1 MEDVVRS
8 FSLCVSFDVD
18 FPQMLVQLCQ
28 RHLDGSLRRVDID
41 RREKD
46 AGELARGAELVGE
59 HELHQLGQNAV
70 LGAENILEA
79 AVGDACLV
87 DDLRNCGFFI
97 ALLEKKLDA
106 DGQDPLFCGQTGT
119 CERDRKHILSVFWL
133 QEKLPV
139 QRLAQRL
146 ADGDDDQHAA
156 DDDARDQRIERPEE
170 RLVDLEREIEQKLNE
185 HGQRT
190 A

>member
-1 MEDVVRS
+1 M
-8 FSLCVSFDVD
+8 
-18 FPQMLVQLCQ
+18 
-28 RHLDGSLRRVDID
+28 
-41 RREKD
+41 
-46 AGELARGAELVGE
+46 
-59 HELHQLGQNAV
+59 
-70 LGAENILEA
+70 
-79 AVGDACLV
+79 
-87 DDLRNCGFFI
+87 
-97 ALLEKKLDA
+97 
-106 DGQDPLFCGQTGT
+106 
-119 CERDRKHILSVFWL
+119 
-133 QEKLPV
+133 

>member
-1 MEDVVRS
+1 MP
-8 FSLCVSFDVD
+8 F
-18 FPQMLVQLCQ
+18 
-28 RHLDGSLRRVDID
+28 
-41 RREKD
+41 
-46 AGELARGAELVGE
+46 
-59 HELHQLGQNAV
+59 GQFNAV
-70 LGAENILEA
+70 VIS
-79 AVGDACLV
+79 VSQ
-87 DDLRNCGFFI
+87 NC
-97 ALLEKKLDA
+97 
-106 DGQDPLFCGQTGT
+106 PLTKVITYQ
-119 CERDRKHILSVFWL
+119 L